1 MAREQQLAVELEQRE
16 LQAREDKEAWE
27 AQAEAKRKLVQ
38 LQRWLP
44 KGMIKMSAVA
54 PELDLEI
61 QRIRTQRLQTFL
73 PAHLELALTV
83 RTAHAALAMSLA
95 EREVSRDRVDNAA
108 AGCGTAMSVA
118 MGGVMSG
125 GI

>member
-54 PELDLEI
+54 PELDLEV
-61 QRIRTQRLQTFL
+61 RLPPSFL
-73 PAHLELALTV
+73 LRGVVKEET
-83 RTAHAALAMSLA
+83 
-95 EREVSRDRVDNAA
+95 ER
-108 AGCGTAMSVA
+108 
-118 MGGVMSG
+118 
-125 GI
+125 